1 MGPGEH
7 HCHSGV
13 YSLDAIGIGVDMQ
26 EAILFYILGSLAVVC
41 SLGVLLSKNP
51 VSSALYLALTM
62 VGLSFVFVGLDA
74 FFIGMV
80 QLAVYAGAVMVL
92 FVMVVMLFDLKKEE
106 DSFSPGFF
114 GNGLKVILGGFMVGA
129 IASVIAY
136 STEMILSAPK
146 ITQAEPVDMSVKAL
160 ARLLFTDY
168 VVAFEILGVLL
179 LLVAIGA
186 VALSRIPGGTHAD
199 D

>member
-92 FVMVVMLFDLKKEE
+92 FVMVVMLKG
-106 DSFSPGFF
+106 DSWWFYGWCHR
-114 GNGLKVILGGFMVGA
+114 KC
-129 IASVIAY
+129 Y
-136 STEMILSAPK
+136 
-146 ITQAEPVDMSVKAL
+146 
-160 ARLLFTDY
+160 RLLNRDDPFC
-168 VVAFEILGVLL
+168 AENHS
-179 LLVAIGA
+179 
-186 VALSRIPGGTHAD
+186 SRTGRYECEGFG
-199 D
+199 